1 VDFAKREKGEALMF
15 DWFKR
20 KNDKAVSPSSQ
31 AVSVNSINAVPL
43 NDEKPILH
51 VVYPVQFRNF
61 AEQKSYSVK
70 LVSKICDGCR
80 SENHPF
86 LIKNHN
92 SKLLGCEKQECRG
105 RKLLKVMLEN

>member
-1 VDFAKREKGEALMF
+1 MALTGRKASKLF
-15 DWFKR
+15 DWLKR
-20 KNDKAVSPSSQ
+20 HKQ
-31 AVSVNSINAVPL
+31 AVPVNSINVNAVPL

-86 LIKNHN
+86 LTKNHN